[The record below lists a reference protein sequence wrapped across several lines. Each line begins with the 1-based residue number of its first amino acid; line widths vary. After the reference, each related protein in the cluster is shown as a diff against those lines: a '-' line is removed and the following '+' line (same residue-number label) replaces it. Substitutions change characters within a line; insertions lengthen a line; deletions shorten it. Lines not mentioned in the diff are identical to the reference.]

1 MIMQRSFNKFLLCN
15 AIEDRI
21 LELTSCSVTN
31 ELASLPVSWSGKL
44 ALLNDSSI
52 ITIIIIIITTK
63 LARG

>member
-1 MIMQRSFNKFLLCN
+1 MQSSFNKFLLCN

-44 ALLNDSSI
+44 ALLNDNSI
-52 ITIIIIIITTK
+52 ITIITIIITIK
-63 LARG
+63 LAS